1 MAHQITESALELVR
15 KTTKEAAAQS
25 ILQIGTGS
33 YESSKV
39 LVDALNNLEEPQ
51 FTLVVSD
58 NDSAVLEQLNND
70 GLDEW
75 ADIVPQ
81 SADQVLPDFYFQE
94 HRFDLAIINPGYTY
108 DETLV
113 CFYYINKMLSKGN
126 KIIVSQATDDK
137 MHALCRHI
145 LEAGDF
151 VVSAAS
157 ESPKQ
162 VSKLEGLVRAQYN
175 KLPQWIHR
183 QAEMVINPALLE
195 NASSLG
201 LDGDVIV
208 FEKITEVEEKLEDE
222 VDVDAMI
229 EAMI

>member
-1 MAHQITESALELVR
+1 MAYQISKSALELVCN
-15 KTTKEAAAQS
+15 TTKTAEPQS
-25 ILQIGTGS
+25 VLQIGAGC
-33 YESSKV
+33 YESSKA
-39 LVDALNNLEEPQ
+39 LVDALGSLEEPQ
-51 FTLVVSD
+51 FTLVVND
-58 NDSAVLEQLNND
+58 NDSSVLEQLNND

-94 HRFDLAIINPGYTY
+94 HRFDLVIINPGYTY

-126 KIIVSQATDDK
+126 KIIVNQAGDDK
-137 MHALCRHI
+137 MYALCRHI
-145 LEAGDF
+145 LDAGDF

-162 VSKLEGLVRAQYN
+162 VSALENLVREQYK
-175 KLPQWIHR
+175 KLPAWIHR

-195 NASSLG
+195 NASTLG

>member
-1 MAHQITESALELVR
+1 MANQIPESALELVR
-15 KTTKEAAAQS
+15 KTATESDAQS
-25 ILQIGTGS
+25 VLQIGAGC
-33 YESSKV
+33 YETSKA
-39 LVDALNNLEEPQ
+39 LVDALGNLEGPQ
-51 FTLVVSD
+51 FTIVVGD
-58 NDSAVLEQLNND
+58 NDSNVLQRLNED

-81 SADQVLPDFYFQE
+81 PADQVLPDFYFQE
-94 HRFDLAIINPGYTY
+94 NRFDFAVINAGYTY

-113 CFYYINKMLSKGN
+113 CFYYVNKMLSKGN
-126 KIIVSQATDDK
+126 KIIVNQAGDDK

-162 VSKLEGLVRAQYN
+162 VSKLESIVREQYK
-175 KLPQWIHR
+175 KLPAWIHR
-183 QAEMVINPALLE
+183 QAEMVINPLLLE
-195 NASSLG
+195 SASTLG
-201 LDGDVIV
+201 LDGDVVV

>member
-1 MAHQITESALELVR
+1 MANQMSESALELVCN
-15 KTTKEAAAQS
+15 TTKAAAPQS
-25 ILQIGTGS
+25 VLQIGAGC
-33 YESSKV
+33 YESSKA
-39 LVDALNNLEEPQ
+39 LVDALGSLEEPQ
-51 FTLVVSD
+51 FTLVVND
-58 NDSAVLEQLNND
+58 NDSSVLEQLNND

-75 ADIVPQ
+75 ADIVPE

-94 HRFDLAIINPGYTY
+94 HRFDLVIINPGYTY

-126 KIIVSQATDDK
+126 KIIVNQSGDDK
-137 MHALCRHI
+137 MYALCRHI
-145 LEAGDF
+145 LDAGDF

-162 VSKLEGLVRAQYN
+162 VSALESLVREQYK
-175 KLPQWIHR
+175 KLPAWIHR

-195 NASSLG
+195 NASTLG

>member
-1 MAHQITESALELVR
+1 MAYQTPESALKLILN
-15 KTTKEAAAQS
+15 TTKNVAPQTV
-25 ILQIGTGS
+25 LQIGAGC
-33 YESSKV
+33 YESSKA
-39 LVDALNNLEEPQ
+39 LIDALGSLEEPQ
-51 FTLVVSD
+51 FTLVVGD
-58 NDSAVLEQLNND
+58 NDNSVLEQLNND

-113 CFYYINKMLSKGN
+113 CFYYMNKMLSKGN
-126 KIIVSQATDDK
+126 KIIVNQAADEK

-145 LEAGDF
+145 LDAGDF

-162 VSKLEGLVRAQYN
+162 VSKLENLVREQYK
-175 KLPQWIHR
+175 KLPAWIHR

-195 NASSLG
+195 NASVLG

-222 VDVDAMI
+222 IDVDAMI

>member
-1 MAHQITESALELVR
+1 MANQMSESALELVCN
-15 KTTKEAAAQS
+15 TTKAAAPQS
-25 ILQIGTGS
+25 VLQIGAGC
-33 YESSKV
+33 YENSKA
-39 LVDALNNLEEPQ
+39 LIDALGSLEEPQ
-51 FTLVVSD
+51 FTLVVGD
-58 NDSAVLEQLNND
+58 KDQPVLDLLNND

-81 SADQVLPDFYFQE
+81 PADQVLPDFYFQE
-94 HRFDLAIINPGYTY
+94 DRFDLAIINSGYTY

-113 CFYYINKMLSKGN
+113 CFYYMNKMLSKGN
-126 KIIVSQATDDK
+126 KIIVNQAADDK
-137 MHALCRHI
+137 MYALCRHI
-145 LEAGDF
+145 LDTGDF

-162 VSKLEGLVRAQYN
+162 ASKLESLVREQYK
-175 KLPQWIHR
+175 KLPAWIHR

-195 NASSLG
+195 NASTLG